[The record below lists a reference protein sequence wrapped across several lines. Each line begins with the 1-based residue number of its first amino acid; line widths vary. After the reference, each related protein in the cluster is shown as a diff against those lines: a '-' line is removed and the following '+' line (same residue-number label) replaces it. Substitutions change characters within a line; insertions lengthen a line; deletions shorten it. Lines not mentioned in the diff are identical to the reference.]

1 MNARHNDEE
10 EIRSEDLKIDGDT
23 TSTKLVSEKNTGT
36 ESLGGEAFGPEQDAE
51 ESENEATLYS
61 RDTAEGC
68 GYPEIPEPS
77 DPARILSHNNL
88 RKQRIL
94 FWTIIACLNVGMT
107 MIAVF
112 GKTGVVVFVFILFI
126 KSKDF
131 LSCIVSAVGML
142 VTYIYRLFKPL
153 EAVPRQ
159 WILTLI
165 PAYSESEEQIVK
177 TIYSL
182 RDNDVGQHRQVMV
195 VMLDGKP
202 RDVRRHMTRVVRDFE
217 RPYITIRH
225 KRGLLRIIAG
235 FAQDVPLIIIDKIKN
250 SGRMRIEI

>member
-1 MNARHNDEE
+1 
-10 EIRSEDLKIDGDT
+10 
-23 TSTKLVSEKNTGT
+23 
-36 ESLGGEAFGPEQDAE
+36 
-51 ESENEATLYS
+51 
-61 RDTAEGC
+61 
-68 GYPEIPEPS
+68 
-77 DPARILSHNNL
+77 
-88 RKQRIL
+88 
-94 FWTIIACLNVGMT
+94 
-107 MIAVF
+107 
-112 GKTGVVVFVFILFI
+112 
-126 KSKDF
+126 
-131 LSCIVSAVGML
+131 ML

-235 FAQDVPLIIIDKIKN
+235 FAQDVPLIIIEKIKN
-250 SGRMRIEI
+250 SGRMCIGT